1 MSSTHTSIRTD
12 IGTTTPDRI
21 SVRGRD
27 LARDVIG
34 KIDFVQM
41 LCLVVLGRLPD
52 EAEASMIDTLLVTAV
67 DHGLTPSA
75 ISTRMTWLG
84 APESLQG
91 AVAAGLLGAGERF
104 LGTVQNTAELLLREA
119 ADLAPD
125 AKEPILQE
133 IARRVVTTA
142 RQDGRALPGLGHPI
156 HLNGDPRVPALFD
169 TARANGFF
177 GRHCRLA
184 VALAEASGK
193 PGAGGSEKRKL
204 PLNAAGAL
212 GAILADMGLDPL
224 FGRGLALIGRCAGL
238 VAHVLEE
245 REHPTAAR
253 MWELVLRQDTRNV
266 LP

>member
-1 MSSTHTSIRTD
+1 MSTARGSICTD

-21 SVRGRD
+21 AVRGRD

-34 KIDFVQM
+34 KLDFVQM
-41 LCLVVLGRLPD
+41 LCLVALGRLPD
-52 EAEASMIDTLLVTAV
+52 KAEARMIDTLLVTAV

-119 ADLAPD
+119 ADLDPD
-125 AKEPILQE
+125 AQGPVLHET
-133 IARRVVTTA
+133 ARRVVATA
-142 RQDGRALPGLGHPI
+142 RRAGRALPGLGHPI
-156 HLNGDPRVPALFD
+156 HADGDPRVPALFD
-169 TARANGFF
+169 TASANGFF

-184 VALAEASGK
+184 LALADASGE
-193 PGAGGSEKRKL
+193 PGADGNRKQKL
-204 PLNAAGAL
+204 PLNAAGAI

-245 REHPTAAR
+245 REHPTAAL
-253 MWELVLRQDTRNV
+253 MWDLVLRQDKRNV
-266 LP
+266 LS